1 MRVGASRE
9 SSRYVRSPMKNTA
22 FSLFILSLSLL
33 PAACTWVEPTVSGNA
48 VRVAYDGKVAGCR
61 DAGTVAVTVAE
72 KIAFYHRNEYKVADE
87 LETMAR
93 NEAASLPADTI
104 VPRSEPKDGAQ
115 RFQAYVCGRTELR
128 QRGAVST
135 PAGQPAA
142 AQDGVQTFPVK
153 EH

>member
-1 MRVGASRE
+1 
-9 SSRYVRSPMKNTA
+9 MKNA
-22 FSLFILSLSLL
+22 VFCISILSLALL

-61 DAGTVAVTVAE
+61 DAGTVAVTVAD

-104 VPRSEPKDGAQ
+104 VPRTEAKDGSQ
-115 RFQAYVCGRTELR
+115 RFQAYVCGRTQLH
-128 QRGAVST
+128 QRSDT
-135 PAGQPAA
+135 QPAA
-142 AQDGVQTFPVK
+142 QPGATQDGVQTFPVK

>member
-1 MRVGASRE
+1 
-9 SSRYVRSPMKNTA
+9 MKNAA
-22 FSLFILSLSLL
+22 FSLFILSPGLL

-61 DAGTVAVTVAE
+61 DAGTVAVTVAD
-72 KIAFYHRNEYKVADE
+72 KVGFYHRSEYKVADE

-104 VPRSEPKDGAQ
+104 VARSEPKDGSQ
-115 RFQAYVCGRTELR
+115 RFQAYVCGKTQLR
-128 QRGAVST
+128 QRGEVS
-135 PAGQPAA
+135 QPAA
-142 AQDGVQTFPVK
+142 QPAATQDGVQTFPIK

>member
-1 MRVGASRE
+1 
-9 SSRYVRSPMKNTA
+9 MKNPA
-22 FSLFILSLSLL
+22 LSVFVLSLSVL

-61 DAGTVAVTVAE
+61 DAGTVAVTVAD

-93 NEAASLPADTI
+93 NEAANLPADTI
-104 VPRSEPKDGAQ
+104 VPRTEPKDGSQ
-115 RFQAYVCGRTELR
+115 RFQAYVCGKTQLR
-128 QRGAVST
+128 QRGEASV
-135 PAGQPAA
+135 PATRPAT
-142 AQDGVQTFPVK
+142 AQDGVQTFPIK

>member
-1 MRVGASRE
+1 
-9 SSRYVRSPMKNTA
+9 MKNAA
-22 FSLFILSLSLL
+22 FSLFILSFGLL

-61 DAGTVAVTVAE
+61 DAGTVAVTVAD

-115 RFQAYVCGRTELR
+115 RFQAYVCGKTQLR
-128 QRGAVST
+128 QRGEISQPET
-135 PAGQPAA
+135 PPATTK
-142 AQDGVQTFPVK
+142 DGVQTFPIK

>member
-1 MRVGASRE
+1 
-9 SSRYVRSPMKNTA
+9 MKDA
-22 FSLFILSLSLL
+22 ALCFCIFSLSLL

-48 VRVAYDGKVAGCR
+48 VRVAYDGKIAGCR
-61 DAGTVAVTVAE
+61 EAGTVAVTVAD

-115 RFQAYVCGRTELR
+115 RFQAYVCGKTLLR
-128 QRGAVST
+128 QRGEASV
-135 PAGQPAA
+135 PATQPAA

>member
-1 MRVGASRE
+1 
-9 SSRYVRSPMKNTA
+9 MKNA
-22 FSLFILSLSLL
+22 ACSISILSLALL

-61 DAGTVAVTVAE
+61 DAGTVAVTVAD
-72 KIAFYHRNEYKVADE
+72 KIAFYHRNKYEVADE

-104 VPRSEPKDGAQ
+104 VPRTEAKDGSQ
-115 RFQAYVCGRTELR
+115 RFQAYVCGRTQLH
-128 QRGAVST
+128 QRSDT
-135 PAGQPAA
+135 QPAA
-142 AQDGVQTFPVK
+142 QPGTAQDGVQTFPVK